1 MISICGLLIITN
13 FFDEKPTNSKIPDFA
28 FWNSSV
34 IVNGMQATQLL
45 SNGPVNDTQATYAT
59 HLLSNVWSLVTAL
72 IKMNGLM
79 NLVPCLH
86 NQHLHS
92 F

>member
-13 FFDEKPTNSKIPDFA
+13 FFDEKPTNSKIPDSA

-34 IVNGMQATQLL
+34 TVNGMQATQLL
-45 SNGPVNDTQATYAT
+45 SN
-59 HLLSNVWSLVTAL
+59 VWPLVMAL
-72 IKMNGLM
+72 RKMNGLM
-79 NLVPCLH
+79 NLVPGLH
-86 NQHLHS
+86 NQHLQCAYA

>member
-1 MISICGLLIITN
+1 MRS
-13 FFDEKPTNSKIPDFA
+13 PQIPDFA

-34 IVNGMQATQLL
+34 TVNGMQATQLL
-45 SNGPVNDTQATYAT
+45 SNGPVNETQATYAT
-59 HLLSNVWSLVTAL
+59 QLLSNVWPLVTVL

-79 NLVPCLH
+79 NLVPGLH
-86 NQHLHS
+86 NQHLQHAYA